1 MPPTFLH
8 ISQTK
13 HNHIAKPNELKLT
26 NLVDAEI
33 SFKQKRQMTRVSTRR
48 RYKRNRNYYTNNNS
62 NNNNGEDSVESDEH
76 EIDYNDD
83 ESQEEVHDIYDRDRL
98 DDSTKF
104 EQHCPFWD
112 SYDALNQYYL
122 QIGKSPQTYA

>member
-13 HNHIAKPNELKLT
+13 HNHIATPNELKLT
-26 NLVDAEI
+26 NLVGAEI
-33 SFKQKRQMTRVSTRR
+33 SFKQKRQMARASTRR
-48 RYKRNRNYYTNNNS
+48 RYKRNRNYYMNNHEN
-62 NNNNGEDSVESDEH
+62 EDSDEPD
-76 EIDYNDD
+76 EIDYNDG
-83 ESQEEVHDIYDRDRL
+83 ESQEDDEHDIHNRDRL
-98 DDSTKF
+98 YDSTKI

-122 QIGKSPQTYA
+122 EIGKS